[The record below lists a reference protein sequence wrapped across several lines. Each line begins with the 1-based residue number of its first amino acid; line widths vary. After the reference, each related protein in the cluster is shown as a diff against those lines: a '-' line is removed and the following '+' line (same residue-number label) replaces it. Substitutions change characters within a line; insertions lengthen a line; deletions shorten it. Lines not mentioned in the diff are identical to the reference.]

1 MKKYFVVVI
10 AVVMIFGL
18 IGNGYNVTSS
28 VVLKVA
34 GTAEIK
40 LDELTQWMACKE
52 GMVVYKNNIIHTGAK
67 SKLIILLDD
76 GSKVVIY
83 QNSLVTLK
91 DLSVNNRLFRQDKGK
106 TRVVVRKLAQG
117 QQFRFTTPTAVCSV
131 RGTEFGLEMISS
143 KETVLRVFEG
153 IVAAG
158 KIGGTDV
165 PVHPNQRLSILSDR
179 PAENPVII
187 PQQEMKQEQI
197 NRFDDTAVE
206 KGCSPRELVKLT
218 KALLT
223 KSVSGLDISA
233 ATDLV
238 DTAVNQGLSA
248 EEAVTIVTMQIV
260 RKSGQLSGQDLLN
273 SISNELTTR
282 IAKRGDTMQDGKKVS
297 ATANEKF
304 QSIIKERYTESG
316 TSSGVT
322 PPVSELEQRK
332 MRR

>member
-1 MKKYFVVVI
+1 MKKYFVVLI

-165 PVHPNQRLSILSDR
+165 PVHPN
-179 PAENPVII
+179 
-187 PQQEMKQEQI
+187 
-197 NRFDDTAVE
+197 
-206 KGCSPRELVKLT
+206 
-218 KALLT
+218 
-223 KSVSGLDISA
+223 
-233 ATDLV
+233 
-238 DTAVNQGLSA
+238 
-248 EEAVTIVTMQIV
+248 
-260 RKSGQLSGQDLLN
+260 
-273 SISNELTTR
+273 
-282 IAKRGDTMQDGKKVS
+282 
-297 ATANEKF
+297 
-304 QSIIKERYTESG
+304 
-316 TSSGVT
+316 
-322 PPVSELEQRK
+322 
-332 MRR
+332 